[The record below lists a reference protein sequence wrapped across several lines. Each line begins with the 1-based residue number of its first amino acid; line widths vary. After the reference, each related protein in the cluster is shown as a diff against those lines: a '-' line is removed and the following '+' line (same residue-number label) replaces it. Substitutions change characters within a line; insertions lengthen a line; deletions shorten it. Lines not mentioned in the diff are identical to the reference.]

1 MVARDIV
8 ATDVQLIM
16 LLTTLVEMEERC
28 RADAIGGGAGAAGGH
43 RRSNSGGGGGR
54 GGTGRVRQMMSAK
67 DGLLPRLTKEQI
79 RKMVHWKDTA
89 LARILE
95 EHESEMNVMATNM
108 EELRART
115 LASSRLLRRRRRR
128 ARVAAVLG
136 LAAAAIGGSLHEYR
150 RREQVRVEISTGRE
164 AERLADAAAIAG
176 LRGDVDA
183 LTSKLGDAEAT
194 IRPLSRRSF

>member
-1 MVARDIV
+1 
-8 ATDVQLIM
+8 
-16 LLTTLVEMEERC
+16 
-28 RADAIGGGAGAAGGH
+28 
-43 RRSNSGGGGGR
+43 
-54 GGTGRVRQMMSAK
+54 MMSAK
-67 DGLLPRLTKEQI
+67 DGLLPRLTEEQI

-194 IRPLSRRSF
+194 IRYEEARHASILADHERLTRALEDARGKWRNHPNFPHRPIRPNSPTHGWRTS